1 MSVVNGGCVV
11 HCDICGRWL
20 CCTVMSVVNGGRVVH
35 CDVCGKWRLYCTV
48 MSVVVVVVLYT
59 VMSVVRQAV
68 GVL

>member
-1 MSVVNGGCVV
+1 MVVV
-11 HCDICGRWL
+11 L
-20 CCTVMSVVNGGRVVH
+20 YTVMSVVSGGCVVH